1 MTRCIA
7 RGSDPGTPEL
17 AKAYAQRTQWQR
29 ARGLNLLDLAAPDT
43 GQTVLD
49 LGCGTGELTVEL
61 ARRVGPRGRVYGID
75 PDAARLNR
83 AKALLPETSEN
94 VEYHR
99 ATAERM
105 DLIPTRA
112 VDLIY
117 SNYVIH
123 WVRDVP
129 GMLDEVER
137 VLKPGGRLVAE
148 FAGAPTEALDD
159 LMRLMPGGAAFSS
172 EHSFLGDSDW
182 RAAVRAR
189 KLRIFALRRLDL
201 SLLCENR
208 SELFGWLE
216 ATSNGAF
223 RPSLLRTA
231 DRVRLEATYPGRVQ
245 VPIRALS
252 LSLERICEPTASA
265 AV

>member
-1 MTRCIA
+1 MIGRPL
-7 RGSDPGTPEL
+7 SGTPEL
-17 AKAYAQRTQWQR
+17 AKAYAQRTQWQL
-29 ARGLNLLDLAAPDT
+29 ARGLGLLDRAAPEG

-61 ARRVGPRGRVYGID
+61 ARKVGPLGRVYGVD

-83 AKALLPETSEN
+83 AKTLLPETSEN

-99 ATAERM
+99 ATAENL
-105 DLIPTRA
+105 DPIPTRA

-129 GMLDEVER
+129 AMLDEVER

-148 FAGAPTEALDD
+148 FAGAPTQAFDD
-159 LMRLMPGGAAFSS
+159 LMRLMPGSSAFSS
-172 EHSFLGDSDW
+172 EHTFFDESEW
-182 RAAVRAR
+182 RAATRAR
-189 KLRIFALRRLDL
+189 KLRVFALNHVDV

-208 SELFGWLE
+208 HELFDWLE

-223 RPSLLRTA
+223 QPSLIKAA
-231 DRVRLEATYPGRVQ
+231 DRAQLEKTYPGRVRI
-245 VPIRALS
+245 PIRALT
-252 LSLERICEPTASA
+252 LGVRRVYGPIASA
-265 AV
+265 SM